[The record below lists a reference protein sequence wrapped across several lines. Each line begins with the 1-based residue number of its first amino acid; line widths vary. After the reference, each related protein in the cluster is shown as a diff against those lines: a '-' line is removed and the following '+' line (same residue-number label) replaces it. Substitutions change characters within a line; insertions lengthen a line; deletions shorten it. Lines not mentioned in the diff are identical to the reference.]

1 MTRVVSVGTIRPSD
15 LAAGKIM
22 KRGTSPREISGASKG
37 AATFDCVIV
46 GDVMMDVILRC
57 ESEIVDSLIMDGTNY
72 FSESKI
78 TPGGS
83 GNVAVAIAKLG
94 GRVAFVGKAGNDPY
108 GRAYS
113 DDLTSARVATRI
125 TVDPRM
131 STGLAVCLVE
141 PSGSRTMLVSRG
153 ANDYLTKNEVT
164 NALKKM
170 GRPRFIYLPGY
181 SLNASPQREAILHAA
196 RLGHEQQSRVVFD
209 PGASNLVREHPD
221 VFQEAVDRSD
231 ILCANLDEARVLA
244 GKVEVNRYAA
254 RLSRKGKLVVVKTG
268 VEGCL
273 LASDGEITRIPGV
286 RTRAVDTTGAGDAFL
301 GAFLYSMSRDVGP
314 VTSARFAN
322 WFASRT
328 TEKLGPR
335 NYPGRNEAR
344 HSLLSLQRKTMPS

>member
-1 MTRVVSVGTIRPSD
+1 MGRIGPAD

-22 KRGTSPREISGASKG
+22 RTGTSPPEISWDLKS
-37 AATFDCVIV
+37 TTSFDCVIV
-46 GDVMMDVILRC
+46 GDVMMDIILRC
-57 ESEIVDSLIMDGTNY
+57 ESEIVDSLMIDGTNY

-108 GRAYS
+108 GRAYLE
-113 DDLTSARVATRI
+113 DLISGRVTTRI

-153 ANDYLTKNEVT
+153 ANDHLTKKEVT
-164 NALKKM
+164 NALRKM
-170 GRPRFIYLPGY
+170 GRSRFIYLPGY
-181 SLNASPQREAILHAA
+181 SLNASPQREAVLHAA
-196 RLGHEQQSRVVFD
+196 RLGHEQQSRVVCD
-209 PGASNLVREHPD
+209 PGASNLIREHPE

-231 ILCANLDEARVLA
+231 IICANFDETRVLA
-244 GKVEVNRYAA
+244 GRVEVNRYAA
-254 RLSRKGKLVVVKTG
+254 QLSQKGKLVVVKKG
-268 VEGCL
+268 REGCL
-273 LASDGEITRIPGV
+273 LASEGQIARIPGE
-286 RTRAVDTTGAGDAFL
+286 RTRTVDTTGAGDAFL
-301 GAFLYSMSRDVGP
+301 GALLYCMSRDLDP
-314 VTSARFAN
+314 VSSAKFAN

-335 NYPGRNEAR
+335 NFPRKRQSR
-344 HSLLSLQRKTMPS
+344 HRFLSLWRKPILG